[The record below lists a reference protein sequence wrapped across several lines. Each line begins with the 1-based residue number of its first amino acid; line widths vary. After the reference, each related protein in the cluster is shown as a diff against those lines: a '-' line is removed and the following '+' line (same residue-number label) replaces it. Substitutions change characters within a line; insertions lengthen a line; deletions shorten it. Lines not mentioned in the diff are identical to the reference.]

1 MRFLID
7 TVVFIWAV
15 NSPERISR
23 KAMAVLKND
32 KAVCEISAISVTEI
46 AIKHSLGKLIFHRD
60 DVILGIEGLRLLVLP
75 YTVNHALQLFALP
88 KHHKDPF
95 DCQIISQAMVENIP
109 IVTADEKFRLYKG
122 VRIIW

>member
-15 NSPERISR
+15 NSPERISS

-46 AIKHSLGKLIFHRD
+46 AIKHSLGKLIFHKD
-60 DVILGIEGLRLLVLP
+60 DVILGIEGLRLPVLP
-75 YTVNHALQLFALP
+75 YTINHALQLFALP
-88 KHHKDPF
+88 KHHTDPF
-95 DCQIISQAMVENIP
+95 DRQIISQAMVENIP